1 MRPRTTNH
9 TSGRPPTASA
19 GSCSPSTSAR
29 SDEVEAIYAALQGV
43 DGVEL
48 LEEPTEAFWG
58 GGFSWRDPEGNSWD
72 VAWAKDARL
81 DEGGG
86 VWFP

>member
-1 MRPRTTNH
+1 MI
-9 TSGRPPTASA
+9 
-19 GSCSPSTSAR
+19 
-29 SDEVEAIYAALQGV
+29 DAAVQGV

-48 LEEPTEAFWG
+48 LEEPREAFWG